1 MGGIEMGKEEK
12 VKVVEC
18 GDGWERLSKS
28 VASLSL
34 SLLPTLLFTLIM
46 AYVLVVGLQHVS
58 FTANVG
64 GQQVSFKLP
73 RINVP
78 MDYAAIESAVLYL
91 FGAVLIGLPVPL
103 LSGKWKPLK
112 ILIALIQAGAFVYGL
127 YIFVMVIVNFAVSL
141 M

>member
-1 MGGIEMGKEEK
+1 MGEEK
-12 VKVVEC
+12 KAVKVVEC
-18 GDGWERLSKS
+18 GDGWERFSKS
-28 VASLSL
+28 VSSLSL

-46 AYVLVVGLQHVS
+46 AYVLVVGLQHVN
-58 FTANVG
+58 FTANING
-64 GQQVSFKLP
+64 EQVTFKLP

-78 MDYAAIESAVLYL
+78 IDYAAIESAVLYL

-112 ILIALIQAGAFVYGL
+112 ILITLIQTGAFIYGL

>member
-1 MGGIEMGKEEK
+1 MGKEEK

-18 GDGWERLSKS
+18 GDGWERFSRS
-28 VASLSL
+28 ISSLSL

-46 AYVLVVGLQHVS
+46 AYVIVVGLENANFTLTVNGQEVNFS
-58 FTANVG
+58 F
-64 GQQVSFKLP
+64 P
-73 RINVP
+73 EIEVP
-78 MDYAAIESAVLYL
+78 IDYAAIRNAVLYL

-103 LSGKWKPLK
+103 LSGKLKPLK
-112 ILIALIQAGAFVYGL
+112 VLITLIQAGAFVYGL

>member
-1 MGGIEMGKEEK
+1 LGKDEK
-12 VKVVEC
+12 IKVVEC
-18 GDGWERLSKS
+18 GDGWERFSKS

-34 SLLPTLLFTLIM
+34 NLLPTLLFTLIM
-46 AYVLVVGLQHVS
+46 TYVLVVGLQHAS
-58 FTANVG
+58 FTAIVN

-78 MDYAAIESAVLYL
+78 MNYAAIESAVLYL
-91 FGAVLIGLPVPL
+91 FGSVLIGLPVPL

-112 ILIALIQAGAFVYGL
+112 ALIALVQVGAFIYGL

-141 M
+141 R

>member
-1 MGGIEMGKEEK
+1 MGKDEK
-12 VKVVEC
+12 IKVVEC
-18 GDGWERLSKS
+18 GDGWERFSKS

-34 SLLPTLLFTLIM
+34 NLLPTLLFTLIM
-46 AYVLVVGLQHVS
+46 AYVLVVGLQHAS
-58 FTANVG
+58 FTATVN

-78 MDYAAIESAVLYL
+78 MNYAAIESAVLYL
-91 FGAVLIGLPVPL
+91 FGSVLIGLPVPL

-112 ILIALIQAGAFVYGL
+112 ALIALVQVGAFIYGL

-141 M
+141 R